1 VTSRQ
6 LSAQPLAGQPPSGA
20 PSGGRLFGNRHKR
33 VLPGFALSL
42 GISLFFVSLVLL
54 LPISGLVVETSGMG
68 WGRFWQVIT
77 DPRVVESYKVTL
89 WTALAASLFNGL
101 FGLLLAW
108 VLVRY
113 EFPGK
118 RLVDA
123 VVDLPFALP
132 TAVAGI
138 TLVALFSQNGWYGQW
153 LTQLGINVA
162 FTPLGI
168 VVAMSF
174 TSLPFVVRTVQPV
187 LEDLAPEDEEAAITL
202 GASDLRVF
210 RQVVFP
216 ALWPAL
222 VTGVALSF
230 TRSLGEFGAI
240 IFIAGN
246 MPYVSEVTSLMIFI
260 RLQEFDYAAASAIAS
275 VVLLVSLVLLFA
287 INLWQARFLRRLAGR

>member
-1 VTSRQ
+1 MF
-6 LSAQPLAGQPPSGA
+6 PPSTQPKA
-20 PSGGRLFGNRHKR
+20 AAPIPSGRRRIRHKR

-54 LPISGLVVETSGMG
+54 LPVTGLLVETSGMG
-68 WGRFWQVIT
+68 WSQFWFVIT

-89 WTALAASLFNGL
+89 WTALAASLFNGV

-113 EFPGK
+113 DFFGK
-118 RLVDA
+118 RLIDA

-138 TLVALFSQNGWYGQW
+138 TLATLFAESGWYGQF
-153 LTQLGINVA
+153 LARFGVEVA

-168 VVAMSF
+168 VVAMAF
-174 TSLPFVVRTVQPV
+174 TSLPFVVRSVQPV
-187 LEDLAPEDEEAAITL
+187 LEDLSAEDEEAAMSL
-202 GASDLRVF
+202 GASDGRVF
-210 RQVVFP
+210 RRVIFP

-222 VTGVALSF
+222 MTGVALSF
-230 TRSLGEFGAI
+230 ARSLGEFGAI

-260 RLQEFDYAAASAIAS
+260 KLQEFDYAAASAIAS
-275 VVLLVSLVLLFA
+275 VVLLASLLLLFA
-287 INLWQARFLRRLAGR
+287 INLWQGRYLRRLGGGMG